1 MKNKYKIS
9 YCSYVKKYSLTT
21 TLNLF
26 GNNSGL
32 SVNLGYTNQLGFI
45 VYFETKEEAYSEMLI
60 INRMLN
66 E

>member
-1 MKNKYKIS
+1 MKNKYEIK
-9 YCSYVKKYSLTT
+9 YCYYAKKYTLTT

-26 GNNSGL
+26 GNNSSL
-32 SVNLGYTNQLGFI
+32 SVNIGYTDQSGFVI
-45 VYFETKEEAYSEMLI
+45 YFETKEEAYSEMLI